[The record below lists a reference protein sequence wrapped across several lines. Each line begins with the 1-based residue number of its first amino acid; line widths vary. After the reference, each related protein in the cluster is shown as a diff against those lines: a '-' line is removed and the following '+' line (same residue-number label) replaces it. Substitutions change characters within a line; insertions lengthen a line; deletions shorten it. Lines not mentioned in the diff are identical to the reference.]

1 MTKVKSREFISDSGT
16 DSDDDVDAK
25 PEKQDA
31 KGEKRKSTELVLDYH
46 GDGSSK
52 KQKIDTDKQRTA
64 KESESSDEEEK
75 KEKVKKKKEKK
86 KKPKESSDS
95 EDEEPK
101 KKKKNSSKKEA
112 ANAVDGNARDGFS
125 LGRDRK
131 ISVSEFKGRK
141 FVNIREYYDAGG
153 EMKPGR
159 KGIALSREQWDMFTQ
174 VKDDVS
180 KAVVSD
186 DKSWDLGKNKRV
198 SLNEFKG
205 KVLFD
210 IREYYDAGG
219 QLKPGKK
226 GISLSREQWDIVHT
240 VSDDITSAII

>member
-1 MTKVKSREFISDSGT
+1 MTKVKSKEYISESDT
-16 DSDDDVDAK
+16 DSDDEVEAK
-25 PEKQDA
+25 SKKQDTKA
-31 KGEKRKSTELVLDYH
+31 EKRKSTEATLD
-46 GDGSSK
+46 GEKSSK
-52 KQKIDTDKQRTA
+52 KPKTNTDK
-64 KESESSDEEEK
+64 KDSDSESSDEEEK
-75 KEKVKKKKEKK
+75 KQKVKKKKEKE

-101 KKKKNSSKKEA
+101 KKKKKSLKKESTS
-112 ANAVDGNARDGFS
+112 AVEGNARDGFS
-125 LGRDRK
+125 LSKDRK

-180 KAVVSD
+180 KAVASD
-186 DKSWDLGKNKRV
+186 EKSWDLGKNKRV

-226 GISLSREQWDIVHT
+226 GISLSREQWDIVHS